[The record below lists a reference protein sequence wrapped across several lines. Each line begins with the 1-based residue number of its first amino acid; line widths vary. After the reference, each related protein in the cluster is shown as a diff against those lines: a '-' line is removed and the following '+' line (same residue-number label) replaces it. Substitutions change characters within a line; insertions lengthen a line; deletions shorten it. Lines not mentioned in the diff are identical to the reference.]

1 MTAILHALA
10 GKVQNRVAA
19 AILGDKSRY
28 DYWRRRGYHVL
39 SVHFYSPVPDTRTLS
54 STIWPGPDHL
64 VGVDLAVDDQLERL
78 ASFERRFAGEYR
90 AFPTEPPPGGPGIHL
105 ANTTFGPGDAEAL
118 YCMVRDLRPARVVEI
133 GSGMSTLII
142 DRALAVNR
150 DDGALPANYTVIDP
164 FPADAARSAA
174 AVTDLRAQRV
184 QDVELSVFDALEA
197 GDVLFI
203 DSSHVVATGSD
214 VVFEYLRVLP
224 RLKVGVV
231 VHAHDIF
238 LPGEYPRS
246 WVVDRHV
253 FWNEQYLLAAFLTF
267 NPSFRVLWAGRHL
280 HQHHREALT
289 AAIPSVAGLD
299 PDDDGGPC
307 SFWLTRVR

>member
-54 STIWPGPDHL
+54 STVWPGPDHL

-142 DRALAVNR
+142 DRALAVNQH
-150 DDGALPANYTVIDP
+150 DGALPAAYTVIDP
-164 FPADAARSAA
+164 FPSVAARSATT
-174 AVTDLRAQRV
+174 VTDLRAQRV
-184 QDVELSVFDALEA
+184 QDVEMSVFEALGT

-203 DSSHVVATGSD
+203 DSTHVVATGSD

-224 RLKVGVV
+224 RLRPGVV

-246 WVVDRHV
+246 WVVERHI
-253 FWNEQYLLAAFLTF
+253 FWNEQYLLAAFLTL
-267 NPSFRVLWAGRHL
+267 NPSFAVLWAGRYL
-280 HQHHREALT
+280 HQHHRETLT
-289 AAIPSVAGLD
+289 AAIPSVGSLGA
-299 PDDDGGPC
+299 DDDGGPC
-307 SFWLTRVR
+307 SFWMTRTG